1 MPTIQEEAQP
11 SCSTLL
17 EAAAQLSAPELDQ
30 LLDGVLTLRARRR
43 APSLWSAESALL
55 LTINQPLPPA
65 VQKRFDELRSKLQEA
80 TITPEEHRELLEVTD
95 EKEIHWARRMEAAV
109 ELARLRGVPLPDL
122 LQQLGIPTAQG
133 EREVV

>member
-1 MPTIQEEAQP
+1 MSTVQEEAQP

-43 APSLWSAESALL
+43 APNLSSAESTLL
-55 LTINQPLPPA
+55 LIINEPLPTA
-65 VQKRFDELRSKLQEA
+65 VQERFDELRSKLPER
-80 TITPEEHRELLEVTD
+80 TLTPDEHRELLELTD
-95 EKEIHWARRMEAAV
+95 QKEMHWARRIEAAA
-109 ELARLRGVPLPDL
+109 ELALLRGVPLPSL

-133 EREVV
+133 ERQVV